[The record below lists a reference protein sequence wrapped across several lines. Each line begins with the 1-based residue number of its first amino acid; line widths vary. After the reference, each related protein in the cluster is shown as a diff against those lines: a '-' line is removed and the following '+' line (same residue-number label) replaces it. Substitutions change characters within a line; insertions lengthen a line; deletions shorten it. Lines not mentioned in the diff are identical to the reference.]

1 MDYEELLDDLSGRG
15 VLTKQWRPVFE
26 KAPRHRFV
34 PQQIWDQRDG
44 RWRRVDR
51 FQHPS
56 RWHPL
61 VHSDKVVV
69 TQLDDGASG
78 GPGEV
83 TSSGSQP
90 TIVATQLD
98 LLSLQPG
105 MTVLEI
111 GPGWTTALLCEMTGD
126 HNVVSM
132 EINQQTADAHRGLL
146 AAQGYQPQIICGD
159 GLHGAPGRAPFDRIL
174 VNCAVRT
181 IPGSW
186 VQQAAPGA
194 LIVAPFQT
202 DFAHCGLVTLT
213 VPQDGLR
220 AEGRFRKPARFMWLQ
235 GHRQAGLSL
244 AIDEGE
250 APRTSTA
257 VHDPVLIAEN
267 RGAQTYVGLRLPLVR
282 MQHRWRRDS
291 FEQGVADRIHL
302 DDGAESRAV
311 IFCKPPYAVYQW
323 GPRSLWSE
331 AETELARWNAHGQP
345 ALVAMGLEMDQ
356 EGLRAVNHA
365 AAADSWL
372 LRDAYDALGAG

>member
-1 MDYEELLDDLSGRG
+1 MKYEEVLDDLSGRG

-34 PQQIWDQRDG
+34 PQQIWDQRNG
-44 RWRRVDR
+44 RWRTIDR
-51 FQHPS
+51 FQHPN
-56 RWHPL
+56 RWYPL
-61 VHSDKVVV
+61 VHADEVVV

-98 LLSLQPG
+98 LLCLQPG

-126 HNVVSM
+126 HNVISM
-132 EINQQTADAHRGLL
+132 EINQQTAETHQGLL

-159 GLHGAPGRAPFDRIL
+159 GLDGAPGRAPFDRIL

-181 IPGSW
+181 IPGNW
-186 VQQAAPGA
+186 VKQAAPGA
-194 LIVAPFQT
+194 LIVAPFRT
-202 DFAHCGLVTLT
+202 DFTHCGLATLAVT
-213 VPQDGLR
+213 QDGQR
-220 AEGRFRKPARFMWLQ
+220 AEGRFQKPASFMWLQ
-235 GHRQAGLSL
+235 DHRPARQSL

-257 VHDPVLIAEN
+257 AHDPVLIAEN

-282 MQHRWRRDS
+282 MQHRWRKAP
-291 FEQGVADRIHL
+291 FEQGVADRLHL
-302 DDGAESRAV
+302 DDGIRSRAV
-311 IFCKPPYAVYQW
+311 VFCHPPHTVHQW
-323 GPRSLWSE
+323 GPRNLWAEVE
-331 AETELARWNAHGQP
+331 ARLDQWAAHGKPRFEDLGLAVEQGHTTATSQRCDRDRWILGDPSP
-345 ALVAMGLEMDQ
+345 A
-356 EGLRAVNHA
+356 
-365 AAADSWL
+365 
-372 LRDAYDALGAG
+372 